1 MNPYV
6 LNPWRA
12 FLGLSTSWKLAAA
25 AGLALL
31 LIFATNGAGRAVEAY
46 RSRKFDRAAA
56 EKQREIDALTKERD
70 AHLRE
75 AEAREAQAEIVTREA
90 AELRKLL
97 EKSGGR
103 LAAEEEKITD
113 AFERFKTDST
123 VTSGDV
129 PDHVRRERLCAKL
142 RAAGFG
148 CG

>member
-12 FLGLSTSWKLAAA
+12 FLGLSTAWKLAAA

-31 LIFATNGAGRAVEAY
+31 LVFATDGAGRAVEAY
-46 RSRKFDRAAA
+46 RGRKLDRALSEKRA
-56 EKQREIDALTKERD
+56 EVERLARERD

-113 AFERFKTDST
+113 AFERFKADSS

-129 PDHVRRERLCAKL
+129 PDDVRRARLCAKL
-142 RAAGFG
+142 RAAGFA